1 MTTTIDKAVTLA
13 LSIIVKA
20 RREQLELTQ
29 QDLATQVGISRQQ
42 ISNIER
48 GIYNPSAITLYK
60 LNVILECNILELI
73 ELALICA
80 SKEEFYNDL

>member
-1 MTTTIDKAVTLA
+1 MIIDKAVTLA

-60 LNVILECNILELI
+60 LDVILECNILELI
-73 ELALICA
+73 DIALICA
-80 SKEEFYNDL
+80 SKEELK